1 MLLSR
6 APADSVRVEH
16 AGAALGPRYVEAALT
31 PPRRP
36 PPGGLCSLRR
46 VRGELGEEARR
57 APLQGWR
64 RTRDPLRSTPESAS
78 LPPPPPSAVSL
89 RVLCE
94 DRVLSATAVGRLATG
109 WSAAWP
115 ISPHISPYLPISQ
128 VGDRVECSMAGG
140 MRQAGEVVQLLWR
153 DEEMEQGQ
161 VCPYKVKLD
170 EGGVTWVPQC
180 ARCDQRDVS
189 RSPSLLPLLCRRP
202 STRTTAS
209 AGRRRA
215 AARRSKRQRRRRLAR
230 HWPWPSPRPAPAKR
244 RAVSCAGT
252 DRCPRAP
259 EQCVQGDR

>member
-1 MLLSR
+1 
-6 APADSVRVEH
+6 
-16 AGAALGPRYVEAALT
+16 
-31 PPRRP
+31 
-36 PPGGLCSLRR
+36 
-46 VRGELGEEARR
+46 
-57 APLQGWR
+57 
-64 RTRDPLRSTPESAS
+64 
-78 LPPPPPSAVSL
+78 
-89 RVLCE
+89 
-94 DRVLSATAVGRLATG
+94 
-109 WSAAWP
+109 
-115 ISPHISPYLPISQ
+115 
-128 VGDRVECSMAGG
+128 MAGG

-230 HWPWPSPRPAPAKR
+230 HWPWPS
-244 RAVSCAGT
+244 
-252 DRCPRAP
+252 RAP
-259 EQCVQGDR
+259 LLRSAARCLAPGPTDALGRQSSACRETAKHALLQLSCDAMTGRLPARLGS

>member
-1 MLLSR
+1 M
-6 APADSVRVEH
+6 A
-16 AGAALGPRYVEAALT
+16 
-31 PPRRP
+31 
-36 PPGGLCSLRR
+36 
-46 VRGELGEEARR
+46 
-57 APLQGWR
+57 
-64 RTRDPLRSTPESAS
+64 
-78 LPPPPPSAVSL
+78 
-89 RVLCE
+89 
-94 DRVLSATAVGRLATG
+94 
-109 WSAAWP
+109 
-115 ISPHISPYLPISQ
+115 HISPYLPISQ

-209 AGRRRA
+209 ARRRRA

-230 HWPWPSPRPAPAKR
+230 HWPWPSPPSPNHLPKRRQGIDGLSKTSEGGIPPIAQGRPCLLRQLPGNNCCSPSASHPTAPRR
-244 RAVSCAGT
+244 RAV
-252 DRCPRAP
+252 RRQPCP
-259 EQCVQGDR
+259 